1 MQTRCR
7 DTYSPA
13 LPLNENCFPLK
24 AINGKA
30 IRERVMVKAACTRV
44 RSTESTSMN
53 EKELRRILKSVI
65 SDIEFDA
72 VCRGTMMTT
81 DRTRNPKKGFHH

>member
-1 MQTRCR
+1 
-7 DTYSPA
+7 
-13 LPLNENCFPLK
+13 
-24 AINGKA
+24 
-30 IRERVMVKAACTRV
+30 
-44 RSTESTSMN
+44 MN